1 MEHTVH
7 IDFFER
13 IKALVRLDTAYEVV
27 LKRKSILTF
36 KWVFQSRNIPLTL
49 ACFNGSAG
57 KHEI

>member
-36 KWVFQSRNIPLTL
+36 K
-49 ACFNGSAG
+49 
-57 KHEI
+57 